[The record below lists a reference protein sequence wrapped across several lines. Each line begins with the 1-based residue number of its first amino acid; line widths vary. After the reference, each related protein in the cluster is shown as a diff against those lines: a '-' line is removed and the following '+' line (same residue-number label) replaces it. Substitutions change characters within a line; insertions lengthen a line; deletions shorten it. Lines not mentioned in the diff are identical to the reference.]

1 MKKTKHSFKFEVSFD
16 LNIYKGETLQK
27 GSIEEFRRQLKEFV
41 FEYAGERG
49 YFYVYGKGYDADVY
63 PKNIKVKQIKL

>member
-1 MKKTKHSFKFEVSFD
+1 MKKIKNSFKFEVSFD

-41 FEYAGERG
+41 FEYAGDRG
-49 YFYVYGKGYDADVY
+49 YFYVYGKDYDVETI